1 MTGNRVVTFQSINLG
16 LANLLNQARPVG
28 HQIPAQVVVT
38 GTAGL
43 IHIPKV
49 EAELRCCPNTTEM
62 RAMPLAAPRGGLV
75 ATNATE
81 MIITE
86 PDVAIDYRLSLA
98 QVLRPALQLLLP
110 RLDLPAVAVGD
121 GLPRRLGVPVLGGQ
135 GAGWGA
141 HALPQALRD
150 ELGAALGV
158 LADLGLELSGG
169 EAHTNSQI
177 SAAEANQRADA
188 I

>member
-98 QVLRPALQLLLP
+98 QVIRPALQPLLP
-110 RLDLPAVAVGD
+110 NLDLPPLAVSD
-121 GLPRRLGVPVLGGQ
+121 GPPRRRGVLVLDGQ

-141 HALPQALRD
+141 DFLPKAHRH
-150 ELGAALGV
+150 ELGAALCV
-158 LADLGLELSGG
+158 LALPGLGLAGVERH
-169 EAHTNSQI
+169 ATPSQ
-177 SAAEANQRADA
+177 
-188 I
+188 

>member
-16 LANLLNQARPVG
+16 LANLLNQARPVS

-98 QVLRPALQLLLP
+98 QVIRPALQPLLP
-110 RLDLPAVAVGD
+110 NLDLPPLAVSD
-121 GLPRRLGVPVLGGQ
+121 GLPRRLGVLVLDGQ
-135 GAGWGA
+135 GAGW
-141 HALPQALRD
+141 
-150 ELGAALGV
+150 
-158 LADLGLELSGG
+158 
-169 EAHTNSQI
+169 
-177 SAAEANQRADA
+177 
-188 I
+188 